1 MKPKSMKEKLRG
13 TMMNILRIKMIDAG
27 NLLKELDDALDKVVA
42 KKEPESF
49 LRPSTLKIEEYQKSI
64 RQIQAQFIDAPQ
76 FNETSAYPQFLSC
89 GLLQVRGKNGANM
102 EFLLPKVYPFP
113 PKSLYIEHEK
123 DGQFLREMLMRLLSS
138 VPLVQLEVILIDALS
153 LGGIFNLARRLLN
166 KDNDFIYQQRILT
179 ESKEIEEAL
188 KHLYEYL
195 KVNLQEKLAGFRDFV
210 HYNENE
216 KDPLPLKALFL
227 SGVDALSQNALY
239 YLEKIMRFGSKNGVL
254 SFVNLESEKNNQS
267 AEDLKR
273 YAEFFKDRTSFEC
286 LKYLSVEVINDQGI
300 KSQHMKD
307 FADKI
312 KAYYKQKKEVKREL
326 KDLQRD
332 KEFWTKSSQHEVVV
346 PVGWDINHKEV
357 CFEIGEVQNHTLIC
371 GRSGSGKSNFLHVLI
386 QNLAFYYDPDEVQLF
401 LLDYKEGVEFNAYT
415 DPNILEHARLVSV
428 ASSVGF
434 GVSFLS
440 WLCDEIKKRSEL
452 FKQFNV
458 KDLSDYRKHE
468 KMPRLIV
475 VIDEFQVLFSDNST
489 KGKEGV
495 ERSLN
500 TLLKKGRSY
509 GVHLVLATQTMRGG
523 EIDSSIKAQIA
534 NRIALPMDADDSTK
548 ILDDDVACE
557 LVRPE
562 GIFNNNGGHKKYHTK
577 MSIPKAPD
585 DFKSFLTKIHAEF
598 NQRNLAPID
607 RKIYNGETP
616 LKMPNTLKANEM
628 RLYLGKKVDYEQKD
642 LIVEFENNELHLLV
656 VSQDLNAR
664 IALMKLL
671 FQNIKSANKELVFY
685 NKEKRLIR
693 SFDVQK
699 EYGITPIEN
708 ALNAL
713 DATTNRPNSA
723 LVIDNLNE
731 AKELHDK
738 VGAEKLRSFLEKA
751 TDNEQYCV
759 IFAHDYKQIKTNYHL
774 DKLKELLNHH
784 FKQCLAFRCN
794 GENLNALQSGLPSPS
809 EHNALFIELSKD
821 SRTEFRPFSLQD

>member
-1 MKPKSMKEKLRG
+1 
-13 TMMNILRIKMIDAG
+13 MIDAG

-49 LRPSTLKIEEYQKSI
+49 LKPIVSPIEDYQKSI
-64 RQIQAQFIDAPQ
+64 RQIQAQFTDVPK
-76 FNETSAYPQFLSC
+76 FNEEGAYPQFLSC
-89 GLLQVRGKNGANM
+89 GLLEIKGKNGANM
-102 EFLLPKVYPFP
+102 DFCLPKAYPFP

-138 VPLVQLEVILIDALS
+138 VPLVQLEVILVDALS
-153 LGGIFNLARRLLN
+153 LGGIFNLARRLLDKN
-166 KDNDFIYQQRILT
+166 NDFIYQQRILT

-195 KVNLQEKLAGFRDFV
+195 KVNLQQKLAGFRDFA
-210 HYNENE
+210 HYNEKE
-216 KDPLPLKALFL
+216 KDRLPLKALFL
-227 SGVDALSQNALY
+227 SGVDALSQDAFY

-254 SFVNLESEKNNQS
+254 SFVNLESEKNNKP
-267 AEDLKR
+267 AEDLKKH
-273 YAEFFKDRTSFEC
+273 AESFKDTTSFERF
-286 LKYLSVEVINDQGI
+286 KYLNVEVINDHGI
-300 KSQHMKD
+300 QSKHMQD

-312 KAYYKQKKEVKREL
+312 KAYYEKKKEVKREL
-326 KDLQRD
+326 KDLQKD
-332 KEFWTKSSQHEVVV
+332 EKFWTESSQFKVSV

-357 CFEIGEVQNHTLIC
+357 CFEIGNAQNHTLIC

-386 QNLAFYYDPDEVQLF
+386 QNLAFYYAPNEVQLF

-415 DPNILEHARLVSV
+415 DPILEHARLVSV

-475 VIDEFQVLFSDNST
+475 VIDEFQVLFSDKST
-489 KGKEGV
+489 QVKGSV

-548 ILDDDVACE
+548 ILDDDAACE

-562 GIFNNNGGHKKYHTK
+562 GIFNNNGGHQKYHTK

-598 NQRNLAPID
+598 NQRNLAPIE
-607 RKIYNGETP
+607 RKIYNGETA
-616 LKMPNTLKANEM
+616 LKMPNILKANEM
-628 RLYLGKKVDYEQKD
+628 RLHLGKKVDYEQKD
-642 LIVEFENNELHLLV
+642 LIVEFENNESHLLV

-671 FQNIKSANKELVFY
+671 FQNIKSANKELVFC

-693 SFDVQK
+693 SFDAQK
-699 EYGITPIEN
+699 EYGITPVEN
-708 ALNAL
+708 ILSVL
-713 DATTNRPNSA
+713 DTAMNPNSA

-738 VGAEKLRSFLEKA
+738 IGAEKLKSFLEKA
-751 TDNEQYCV
+751 IDNEQYCI
-759 IFAHDYKQIKTNYHL
+759 IFAHDYKQIKTNYHF
-774 DKLKELLNHH
+774 DKLKELLNNH

-794 GENLNALQSGLPSPS
+794 GENLNAIKSGLPSPS

-821 SRTEFRPFSLQD
+821 SHTEFRSFSLQD

>member
-1 MKPKSMKEKLRG
+1 
-13 TMMNILRIKMIDAG
+13 MIDVNG
-27 NLLKELDDALDKVVA
+27 LLKELDDALDKVVA

-49 LRPSTLKIEEYQKSI
+49 LKPIVSQIEDYQKSI
-64 RQIQAQFIDAPQ
+64 RQIQAQFTDAPQ
-76 FNETSAYPQFLSC
+76 FNETTTYPQFLSC
-89 GLLQVRGKNGANM
+89 GLLHVRGKNGTNM

-138 VPLVQLEVILIDALS
+138 APLVQLEVVLVDALS
-153 LGGIFNLARRLLN
+153 LGGIFNLARRLLD

-210 HYNENE
+210 HYNEE
-216 KDPLPLKALFL
+216 KEDRLPLKALFL
-227 SGVDALSQNALY
+227 SGVDALSQDALY

-273 YAEFFKDRTSFEC
+273 YAECFKDRTSFERF
-286 LKYLSVEVINDQGI
+286 KYLNVEVINDQGI
-300 KSQHMKD
+300 KSQHMQD

-332 KEFWTKSSQHEVVV
+332 KEFWTKSSQHEVSV

-357 CFEIGEVQNHTLIC
+357 CFEIGNTQNHTLIC
-371 GRSGSGKSNFLHVLI
+371 DHSGSGKSNFLHVLI
-386 QNLAFYYDPDEVQLF
+386 QNLAFYYAPNEVQLF

-415 DPNILEHARLVSV
+415 DPILEHARLVSV

-434 GVSFLS
+434 GMSFLS
-440 WLCDEIKKRSEL
+440 WLCKEMQKRADR
-452 FKQFNV
+452 FKQFKV

-468 KMPRLIV
+468 KIPRLIV
-475 VIDEFQVLFSDNST
+475 VIDEFQVLFSDNKST
-489 KGKEGV
+489 KAVEGH
-495 ERSLN
+495 LN

-509 GVHLVLATQTMRGG
+509 GVHLVLATQTMHGTD
-523 EIDSSIKAQIA
+523 INPSFKAQIS
-534 NRIALPMDADDSTK
+534 NRIALPMDAEDSSSVLGDDA
-548 ILDDDVACE
+548 ACE
-557 LVRPE
+557 IQKPE
-562 GIFNNNGGHKKYHTK
+562 GIFNNNGGHQKYHTK
-577 MSIPKAPD
+577 MSIPKAHD
-585 DFKSFLTKIHAEF
+585 DFTAFIKKIHEEF
-598 NQRNLAPID
+598 NQRNLTPIEH
-607 RKIYNGETP
+607 KIYNGETP

-628 RLYLGKKVDYEQKD
+628 RLHLGKEVDYEQKD
-642 LIVEFENNELHLLV
+642 LIVEFENNESHLLV

-664 IALMKLL
+664 IALMKL
-671 FQNIKSANKELVFY
+671 FAQNFKTANKELVFC

-693 SFDVQK
+693 FFDAPK
-699 EYGITPIEN
+699 EYGITPVEN
-708 ALNAL
+708 ILSVL
-713 DATTNRPNSA
+713 DTAMNPNST

-738 VGAEKLRSFLEKA
+738 IGVEKLRSFLEKA
-751 TDNEQYCV
+751 TDNEQYCI
-759 IFAHDYKQIKTNYHL
+759 IFVHDFKQIKTNYHF
-774 DKLKELLNHH
+774 DKLRELLSNH

-794 GENLNALQSGLPSPS
+794 GENLNALKSDLSSPS
-809 EHNALFIELSKD
+809 ELNALFIELSKD
-821 SRTEFRPFSLQD
+821 SYTEFRPFSL

>member
-1 MKPKSMKEKLRG
+1 
-13 TMMNILRIKMIDAG
+13 MIDAG

-49 LRPSTLKIEEYQKSI
+49 LKPIVSRIEDYQKSI
-64 RQIQAQFIDAPQ
+64 RQIQAQFTDAPQ
-76 FNETSAYPQFLSC
+76 FNETTTYPKFLSC
-89 GLLQVRGKNGANM
+89 GLLEIKGKNGTNM

-138 VPLVQLEVILIDALS
+138 APLVQLEVVLVDALS
-153 LGGIFNLARRLLN
+153 LGGIFNLARRLLD
-166 KDNDFIYQQRILT
+166 KDNDFIYQRRILT

-195 KVNLQEKLAGFRDFV
+195 KVNLQEKLAGFRDFA
-210 HYNENE
+210 HYNEE
-216 KDPLPLKALFL
+216 KKDRLPLKALFL

-254 SFVNLESEKNNQS
+254 SFVNLESEKNNKS

-273 YAEFFKDRTSFEC
+273 YAEFFRDTTSFER
-286 LKYLSVEVINDQGI
+286 LKYLNVEVINDHGI
-300 KSQHMKD
+300 QSQHMQD
-307 FADKI
+307 FADRI

-326 KDLQRD
+326 KDLQKD
-332 KEFWTKSSQHEVVV
+332 EKFWTESSQHEVSV

-357 CFEIGEVQNHTLIC
+357 CFEIGNEQNHTLIC
-371 GRSGSGKSNFLHVLI
+371 DHSGSGKSNFLHVLI
-386 QNLAFYYDPDEVQLF
+386 QNLAFYYAPNEVQLF
-401 LLDYKEGVEFNAYT
+401 LLDYKEGVEFNAYVADT
-415 DPNILEHARLVSV
+415 PLEHARLVSV
-428 ASSVGF
+428 ASSVSYGIT
-434 GVSFLS
+434 FLK
-440 WLCDEIKKRSEL
+440 WLCDEMEKRADR

-458 KDLSDYRKHE
+458 KDLNNYRKHGE
-468 KMPRLIV
+468 MPRLIV
-475 VIDEFQVLFSDNST
+475 VVDEFQVLFSDNST
-489 KGKEGV
+489 KGKGSV

-509 GVHLVLATQTMRGG
+509 GVHLILATQTMRGSD
-523 EIDSSIKAQIA
+523 IDSSFKAQIA
-534 NRIALPMDADDSTK
+534 NRIALPMDAEDSSSVLGDDA
-548 ILDDDVACE
+548 ACE
-557 LVRPE
+557 IQKPE
-562 GIFNNNGGHKKYHTK
+562 GIFNNNGGNRKYHTK

-585 DFKSFLTKIHAEF
+585 DFKSFLTKIHVEF
-598 NQRNLAPID
+598 NQRNLASID

-616 LKMPNTLKANEM
+616 LKMPSTLKADEM
-628 RLYLGKKVDYEQKD
+628 RLHLGKTVDYEQKD
-642 LIVEFENNELHLLV
+642 LIVEFENNESHLLV

-671 FQNIKSANKELVFY
+671 FQNIKSTNKELVFC

-699 EYGITPIEN
+699 EYGITPVEN
-708 ALNAL
+708 ILSVL
-713 DATTNRPNSA
+713 DTAMNPNST

-738 VGAEKLRSFLEKA
+738 VAVEKLKSFLEKA
-751 TDNEQYCV
+751 IDNEQYCV
-759 IFAHDYKQIKTNYHL
+759 IFAHDFRQIKSNYHL
-774 DKLKELLNHH
+774 DKLRELLSNH

-794 GENLNALQSGLPSPS
+794 EENLNALQSGLPSPS

>member
-1 MKPKSMKEKLRG
+1 
-13 TMMNILRIKMIDAG
+13 MIDV
-27 NLLKELDDALDKVVA
+27 NILLKELDDALDKVVA

-49 LRPSTLKIEEYQKSI
+49 LKPIVSQIEDYQKSI
-64 RQIQAQFIDAPQ
+64 RQIQAQFTDAPK
-76 FNETSAYPQFLSC
+76 FNETHTYPKFLSC
-89 GLLQVRGKNGANM
+89 GLLEIKGKNGANM

-138 VPLVQLEVILIDALS
+138 APLVQLEIVLIDALS
-153 LGGIFNLARRLLN
+153 LGGIFNLARRLLD
-166 KDNDFIYQQRILT
+166 KDNDFIYQKRILT

-195 KVNLQEKLAGFRDFV
+195 KVNLQEKLAGYRDFA
-210 HYNENE
+210 HYNEE
-216 KDPLPLKALFL
+216 KEDRLPLKALFL
-227 SGVDALSQNALY
+227 SGVDALSKDALY

-254 SFVNLESEKNNQS
+254 SFVNLESEKNNKS
-267 AEDLKR
+267 AEYLKND
-273 YAEFFKDRTSFEC
+273 AEFFKDRTSFER
-286 LKYLSVEVINDQGI
+286 LKYLNVEVINDHGI

-332 KEFWTKSSQHEVVV
+332 KEFWTKSSQSKVSV

-357 CFEIGEVQNHTLIC
+357 CFEIGKEQNHTLIC
-371 GRSGSGKSNFLHVLI
+371 DHSGSGKSNFLHVLI
-386 QNLAFYYDPDEVQLF
+386 QNLAFYYAPNEVQLF
-401 LLDYKEGVEFNAYT
+401 LLDYKEGVEFNAYVADT
-415 DPNILEHARLVSV
+415 PLEHARLVSV
-428 ASSVGF
+428 ASSVSYGIT
-434 GVSFLS
+434 FLK
-440 WLCDEIKKRSEL
+440 WLCDEMQKRAEL

-458 KDLSDYRKHE
+458 KDLNNYRKHE

-475 VIDEFQVLFSDNST
+475 VIDEFQVLFSDNKST
-489 KGKEGV
+489 KAVEGH
-495 ERSLN
+495 LN

-509 GVHLVLATQTMRGG
+509 GVHLVLATQTMRGTD
-523 EIDSSIKAQIA
+523 INPSFKAQIA
-534 NRIALPMDADDSTK
+534 NRIALPMDAEDSSSVLGDDA
-548 ILDDDVACE
+548 ACE

-562 GIFNNNGGHKKYHTK
+562 GIFNNNGGNRKYHTK

-585 DFKSFLTKIHAEF
+585 DFKSFLTKIHSEF

-628 RLYLGKKVDYEQKD
+628 RLHLGKEVDYEQKD
-642 LIVEFENNELHLLV
+642 LIVEFESNESHLLV

-671 FQNIKSANKELVFY
+671 FQNIKSANKELVFC

-693 SFDVQK
+693 SFDAQK
-699 EYGITPIEN
+699 EYGITPVEN
-708 ALNAL
+708 ILSVL
-713 DATTNRPNSA
+713 DTAMNPNSA

-738 VGAEKLRSFLEKA
+738 VGAEKLKSFLEKA
-751 TDNEQYCV
+751 TDNEQYCI
-759 IFAHDYKQIKTNYHL
+759 IFVHDFKQIKTNYHF
-774 DKLKELLNHH
+774 DKLRELLSNH

-794 GENLNALQSGLPSPS
+794 GENLNALQSGLSSPS
-809 EHNALFIELSKD
+809 KLNALLIEFSKD

>member
-1 MKPKSMKEKLRG
+1 M
-13 TMMNILRIKMIDAG
+13 
-27 NLLKELDDALDKVVA
+27 
-42 KKEPESF
+42 
-49 LRPSTLKIEEYQKSI
+49 
-64 RQIQAQFIDAPQ
+64 
-76 FNETSAYPQFLSC
+76 
-89 GLLQVRGKNGANM
+89 
-102 EFLLPKVYPFP
+102 
-113 PKSLYIEHEK
+113 
-123 DGQFLREMLMRLLSS
+123 
-138 VPLVQLEVILIDALS
+138 
-153 LGGIFNLARRLLN
+153 
-166 KDNDFIYQQRILT
+166 T

-195 KVNLQEKLAGFRDFV
+195 KVNLQEKLAGFRDFA
-210 HYNENE
+210 HYNKNAT
-216 KDPLPLKALFL
+216 DPLPLKALFL

-267 AEDLKR
+267 AEDLKKH
-273 YAEFFKDRTSFEC
+273 AEFFRDTTSFEC

-300 KSQHMKD
+300 KSQHMQD

-332 KEFWTKSSQHEVVV
+332 KEFWTKSSQYEVSV

-357 CFEIGEVQNHTLIC
+357 CFEIGKAQNHTLIC
-371 GRSGSGKSNFLHVLI
+371 DHSGSGKSNFLHVLI

-415 DPNILEHARLVSV
+415 DPILEHARLVSV
-428 ASSVGF
+428 ASSVGY
-434 GVSFLS
+434 GTSFLS
-440 WLCDEIKKRSEL
+440 WLCKEMQKRADR
-452 FKQFNV
+452 FKQFKV

-475 VIDEFQVLFSDNST
+475 VIDEFQVLFSDNKST
-489 KGKEGV
+489 KAVEGH
-495 ERSLN
+495 LN

-509 GVHLVLATQTMRGG
+509 GVHLVLATQTMRGTD
-523 EIDSSIKAQIA
+523 INPSFKAQIA

-548 ILDDDVACE
+548 ILDDDVACG
-557 LVRPE
+557 LQKPE
-562 GIFNNNGGHKKYHTK
+562 GIFNNNGGHQKYHTK

-598 NQRNLAPID
+598 NQRNLASID
-607 RKIYNGETP
+607 RKIYNGETA
-616 LKMPNTLKANEM
+616 LKIPNTLKANEM
-628 RLYLGKKVDYEQKD
+628 RLHLGKEADYEQKD
-642 LIVEFENNELHLLV
+642 LIVEFESNESHLLV

-671 FQNIKSANKELVFY
+671 FQNIKSANKELVFC

-693 SFDVQK
+693 SFDAQK
-699 EYGITPIEN
+699 EYGITPVEN
-708 ALNAL
+708 ILSVL
-713 DATTNRPNSA
+713 DTAMNPNSV

-738 VGAEKLRSFLEKA
+738 IGVEKLRSFLEKA
-751 TDNEQYCV
+751 TDNEQYCI
-759 IFAHDYKQIKTNYHL
+759 IFAHDYKQIKTNYHF
-774 DKLKELLNHH
+774 DKLKELLNNH

-794 GENLNALQSGLPSPS
+794 GENLNALKSNLSSPS
-809 EHNALFIELSKD
+809 NFNALLIELSKD
-821 SRTEFRPFSLQD
+821 SRTEFRPFSLQG

>member
-1 MKPKSMKEKLRG
+1 
-13 TMMNILRIKMIDAG
+13 MIEV
-27 NLLKELDDALDKVVA
+27 NTLLQNLDDALDKVVHQ
-42 KKEPESF
+42 KEPESF
-49 LRPSTLKIEEYQKSI
+49 LKPIVSEIEEYQKSV
-64 RQIQAQFIDAPQ
+64 RQIQAQFTDAPE
-76 FNETSAYPQFLSC
+76 FNETTTYPKFLSC
-89 GLLQVRGKNGANM
+89 GLLQVRGKNGTNM

-138 VPLVQLEVILIDALS
+138 APLVQLEVILIDALS
-153 LGGIFNLARRLLN
+153 LGGIFNLSRKLLN

-179 ESKEIEEAL
+179 ESKETEEAL

-195 KVNLQEKLAGFRDFV
+195 KVNLQEKLAGFRDFA
-210 HYNENE
+210 HYNEE
-216 KDPLPLKALFL
+216 KEDRLPLKALFL

-267 AEDLKR
+267 AEDLKKH
-273 YAEFFKDRTSFEC
+273 AEFFKDTTSFER
-286 LKYLSVEVINDQGI
+286 LKYLNIEVINDQGI
-300 KSQHMKD
+300 KSQHMQD
-307 FADKI
+307 FADEI
-312 KAYYKQKKEVKREL
+312 KAYYRQKKEVKREL
-326 KDLQRD
+326 KDLQKD
-332 KEFWTKSSQHEVVV
+332 EKFWTESSQYEVSV

-357 CFEIGEVQNHTLIC
+357 CFEIGSAQNHTLIC

-386 QNLAFYYDPDEVQLF
+386 QNLAFYYAPNEVQLF

-415 DPNILEHARLVSV
+415 DPILEHARLVSV

-434 GVSFLS
+434 GMSFLS

-452 FKQFNV
+452 FKQFKV

-475 VIDEFQVLFSDNST
+475 VIDEFQVLFSDNKST
-489 KGKEGV
+489 KAVEGH
-495 ERSLN
+495 LN

-534 NRIALPMDADDSTK
+534 NRIALPMDADDSAK

-562 GIFNNNGGHKKYHTK
+562 GIFNNNGGHQKYHTK

-585 DFKSFLTKIHAEF
+585 DFKSFLTKIHTEF

-607 RKIYNGETP
+607 RKIYNGEKP
-616 LKMPNTLKANEM
+616 LEMPNTLKANEM
-628 RLYLGKKVDYEQKD
+628 RLHLGKEADYEQKD
-642 LIVEFENNELHLLV
+642 LVVEFESNESHLLV

-671 FQNIKSANKELVFY
+671 FQNIKSANKELVFC

-699 EYGITPIEN
+699 EYGITPVEN
-708 ALNAL
+708 ILSVL
-713 DATTNRPNSA
+713 DTAMNPNSA

-738 VGAEKLRSFLEKA
+738 IGVEKLRSFLEKA
-751 TDNEQYCV
+751 TDNEQYCI
-759 IFAHDYKQIKTNYHL
+759 IFVHDFKQIKTNYHF
-774 DKLKELLNHH
+774 DKLRELLSNH

-794 GENLNALQSGLPSPS
+794 GENLNALKSGLPSPS
-809 EHNALFIELSKD
+809 ELNALFIELSKD

>member
-1 MKPKSMKEKLRG
+1 
-13 TMMNILRIKMIDAG
+13 MNILRIKMIDAG
-27 NLLKELDDALDKVVA
+27 NLLKELDDALDKVITQ
-42 KKEPESF
+42 KEPESF

-64 RQIQAQFIDAPQ
+64 RKIQAQFTDAPQ
-76 FNETSAYPQFLSC
+76 FNETTTYPQFLSC

-138 VPLVQLEVILIDALS
+138 APLVQLEVILIDALS

-195 KVNLQEKLAGFRDFV
+195 KVNLQEKLAGFRDFA
-210 HYNENE
+210 HYNEYAT
-216 KDPLPLKALFL
+216 DPLPLKALFL

-273 YAEFFKDRTSFEC
+273 YAEFFKDRTSFER
-286 LKYLSVEVINDQGI
+286 LKYLNVEVINDQGI

-312 KAYYKQKKEVKREL
+312 KAYYEKKKVVKSEL
-326 KDLQRD
+326 KALQKD
-332 KEFWTKSSQHEVVV
+332 EEFWTKCSQHEVSV

-357 CFEIGEVQNHTLIC
+357 CFEIGEAQNHTLIC
-371 GRSGSGKSNFLHVLI
+371 GCSGSGKSNFLHVLI
-386 QNLAFYYDPDEVQLF
+386 QNLAFYYAPNEVQLF
-401 LLDYKEGVEFNAYT
+401 LLDYKEGVEFNAYVA
-415 DPNILEHARLVSV
+415 DPTLEHARLVSV

-440 WLCDEIKKRSEL
+440 WLCKEMQERANL
-452 FKQFNV
+452 FKQFKV

-475 VIDEFQVLFSDNST
+475 VIDEFQVLFSDSST
-489 KGKEGV
+489 K
-495 ERSLN
+495 ERVKRYL
-500 TLLKKGRSY
+500 TTILKKGRSY
-509 GVHLVLATQTMRGG
+509 GVHLILATQTMRGG

-548 ILDDDVACE
+548 ILDNDVACE
-557 LVRPE
+557 IQKPE
-562 GIFNNNGGHKKYHTK
+562 AIFNNNGGHQKYHTK

-598 NQRNLAPID
+598 NQRNLAPIE
-607 RKIYNGETP
+607 RKIYNGEKP
-616 LKMPNTLKANEM
+616 LKMPNILKANEM
-628 RLYLGKKVDYEQKD
+628 RLHLGKKVDYEQKD
-642 LIVEFENNELHLLV
+642 LIVEFESNESHLLV

-671 FQNIKSANKELVFY
+671 FQNIKSANKELVFC

-699 EYGITPIEN
+699 EYGITPVEN
-708 ALNAL
+708 ILSVL
-713 DATTNRPNSA
+713 DTAMNPNSV
-723 LVIDNLNE
+723 LMVDNLNE

-738 VGAEKLRSFLEKA
+738 IGVEKLKSFLEKA
-751 TDNEQYCV
+751 IDNEQYCI
-759 IFAHDYKQIKTNYHL
+759 IFVHNFKQIKTNYHF
-774 DKLKELLNHH
+774 DKLRELLNNH
-784 FKQCLAFRCN
+784 FKQCLAFKCN
-794 GENLNALQSGLPSPS
+794 GENLNALKSGLPSPS
-809 EHNALFIELSKD
+809 ELNALFIELSKD
-821 SRTEFRPFSLQD
+821 SVTEFRPFSL

>member
-1 MKPKSMKEKLRG
+1 
-13 TMMNILRIKMIDAG
+13 MIDVG
-27 NLLKELDDALDKVVA
+27 NLLKELDDALDKVITQ
-42 KKEPESF
+42 KEPESF

-64 RQIQAQFIDAPQ
+64 RKIQAQFTDAPQ
-76 FNETSAYPQFLSC
+76 FNETSAYPKFLSC

-138 VPLVQLEVILIDALS
+138 APLVQLEVILIDALS

-195 KVNLQEKLAGFRDFV
+195 KVNLQEKLAGFRDFA
-210 HYNENE
+210 HYNEYAT
-216 KDPLPLKALFL
+216 DPLPLKALFL

-267 AEDLKR
+267 AEDLKKH
-273 YAEFFKDRTSFEC
+273 AEFFRDTTSFER
-286 LKYLSVEVINDQGI
+286 LKYLNVEIINDQGI
-300 KSQHMKD
+300 KSQHMQD

-312 KAYYKQKKEVKREL
+312 KAYYEKKKVVKREL
-326 KDLQRD
+326 KDLQKD
-332 KEFWTKSSQHEVVV
+332 EKFWTKSSQHEVVV

-357 CFEIGEVQNHTLIC
+357 CFEIGEAQNHTLIC

-386 QNLAFYYDPDEVQLF
+386 QNLAFYYVPNEVQLF

-428 ASSVGF
+428 ASSVGY
-434 GVSFLS
+434 GMSFLS
-440 WLCDEIKKRSEL
+440 WLCKEMQKRADR

-458 KDLSDYRKHE
+458 KDLSDYRKHGE
-468 KMPRLIV
+468 MSRLIV
-475 VIDEFQVLFSDNST
+475 VIDEFQVLFSDNSS
-489 KGKEGV
+489 KGKESV
-495 ERSLN
+495 EQSLN

-509 GVHLVLATQTMRGG
+509 GVHLILATQTMHGTDINR
-523 EIDSSIKAQIA
+523 SIMAQIA
-534 NRIALPMDADDSTK
+534 NRIALPMDAEDSTK
-548 ILDDDVACE
+548 ILDDDAACE

-562 GIFNNNGGHKKYHTK
+562 GIFNNNGGHQKYHTK

-585 DFKSFLTKIHAEF
+585 DFKPFIKKIHRDF
-598 NQRNLAPID
+598 NQRNLAPVEH
-607 RKIYNGETP
+607 KIYNGEKP
-616 LKMPNTLKANEM
+616 LEMPNILKANEM
-628 RLYLGKKVDYEQKD
+628 RLHLGKEADYEQKD
-642 LIVEFENNELHLLV
+642 LMVEFESNESHLLV

-671 FQNIKSANKELVFY
+671 FQNIKSANKELVFC

-693 SFDVQK
+693 SFDAPK
-699 EYGITPIEN
+699 EYGITPVEN
-708 ALNAL
+708 ILSVL
-713 DATTNRPNSA
+713 DTAMNPNSV

-738 VGAEKLRSFLEKA
+738 VGAEKLKSFLEKA
-751 TDNEQYCV
+751 IDNEQYCV
-759 IFAHDYKQIKTNYHL
+759 IFAHDFRQIKTNYHF
-774 DKLKELLNHH
+774 DKLKELLNNH

-794 GENLNALQSGLPSPS
+794 EENLNAIKNNLPPPS
-809 EHNALFIELSKD
+809 ALNNLNALFVELSKD
-821 SRTEFRPFSLQD
+821 SVTEFRPFSL

>member
-1 MKPKSMKEKLRG
+1 
-13 TMMNILRIKMIDAG
+13 MIDAG
-27 NLLKELDDALDKVVA
+27 ILLKELDDALDRVIA

-49 LRPSTLKIEEYQKSI
+49 LKPIVSPIEDYQKSF
-64 RQIQAQFIDAPQ
+64 RQIQAQFTDAPQ
-76 FNETSAYPQFLSC
+76 FNETTTYPQFLSC

-138 VPLVQLEVILIDALS
+138 APLVQLEIVLVDALS

-195 KVNLQEKLAGFRDFV
+195 KVNLQEKLAGFRDFA
-210 HYNENE
+210 HYNENAT
-216 KDPLPLKALFL
+216 DRLPLKALFL
-227 SGVDALSQNALY
+227 SGVDALSQDALY

-267 AEDLKR
+267 AEDLKKH
-273 YAEFFKDRTSFEC
+273 AEFFKDTTSFER
-286 LKYLSVEVINDQGI
+286 LKYLNVEVINDQGI
-300 KSQHMKD
+300 KSQHMQD
-307 FADKI
+307 FADRI
-312 KAYYKQKKEVKREL
+312 KAYYRQKKEVKREL

-332 KEFWTKSSQHEVVV
+332 KEFWTKSSQYEVSV

-357 CFEIGEVQNHTLIC
+357 CFEIGNAQNHTLIC
-371 GRSGSGKSNFLHVLI
+371 GCSGSGKSNFLHALI

-401 LLDYKEGVEFNAYT
+401 LLDYKEGVEFNAYA
-415 DPNILEHARLVSV
+415 DPILEHARLVSV

-434 GVSFLS
+434 GMSFLS
-440 WLCDEIKKRSEL
+440 WLCDEIQKRADR

-458 KDLSDYRKHE
+458 KDLSDYRKHDE
-468 KMPRLIV
+468 MPRLIV
-475 VIDEFQVLFSDNST
+475 VIDEFQVLFSDNKST
-489 KGKEGV
+489 KAVEGH
-495 ERSLN
+495 LN

-509 GVHLVLATQTMRGG
+509 GVHLVLATQTMRGTD
-523 EIDSSIKAQIA
+523 INPSFKAQIA
-534 NRIALPMDADDSTK
+534 NRIALPMDAEDSSSVLGDDA
-548 ILDDDVACE
+548 ACE

-562 GIFNNNGGHKKYHTK
+562 GIFNNNGEHQKYHTK

-585 DFKSFLTKIHAEF
+585 GFKSFLTKIHAEF
-598 NQRNLAPID
+598 NQRNLASID
-607 RKIYNGETP
+607 RRIYNGETP
-616 LKMPNTLKANEM
+616 LKMPNTLKADEM
-628 RLYLGKKVDYEQKD
+628 RLHLGKTVDYEQKD
-642 LIVEFENNELHLLV
+642 LIVEFESNESHLLV
-656 VSQDLNAR
+656 VSQDLSAR

-671 FQNIKSANKELVFY
+671 FQNIKSANKELVFC

-693 SFDVQK
+693 SFDTRK

-731 AKELHDK
+731 AKEWHDK
-738 VGAEKLRSFLEKA
+738 VGAEKLKSFLEKA

-774 DKLKELLNHH
+774 DKLRELLSNH
-784 FKQCLAFRCN
+784 FKQCLAFGCN
-794 GENLNALQSGLPSPS
+794 EDNLNALKSNLPSPS
-809 EHNALFIELSKD
+809 KLNALLIELSKD
-821 SRTEFRPFSLQD
+821 SHTEFRPFSLQC

>member
-1 MKPKSMKEKLRG
+1 MKPKSMKEKPVKD
-13 TMMNILRIKMIDAG
+13 MMNILRIKMIDVG

-49 LRPSTLKIEEYQKSI
+49 LKPIASQIEDYQKSI
-64 RQIQAQFIDAPQ
+64 RQIQAQFTDAPK
-76 FNETSAYPQFLSC
+76 FNEEGAYPQFLSC
-89 GLLQVRGKNGANM
+89 GLLHVKGKNGANM

-138 VPLVQLEVILIDALS
+138 TPLVQLEVILVDALS
-153 LGGIFNLARRLLN
+153 LGGIFNLARRLLD

-179 ESKEIEEAL
+179 ESKEIEGAL

-195 KVNLQEKLAGFRDFV
+195 KVNLQEKLAGFRDFA
-210 HYNENE
+210 HYNEKE
-216 KDPLPLKALFL
+216 KDRLPLKALFL
-227 SGVDALSQNALY
+227 SGVDVLSKDALY

-254 SFVNLESEKNNQS
+254 SFVNLESEKNNKS

-273 YAEFFKDRTSFEC
+273 YAEFFKDTTSFERF
-286 LKYLSVEVINDQGI
+286 KYLNVEVVNDQGI
-300 KSQHMKD
+300 QSQHMQD

-326 KDLQRD
+326 KDLQ
-332 KEFWTKSSQHEVVV
+332 KESEFWTKSSQYEVSV

-357 CFEIGEVQNHTLIC
+357 CFEIGNEQNHTLIC

-386 QNLAFYYDPDEVQLF
+386 QNLAFYYAPNEVQLF
-401 LLDYKEGVEFNAYT
+401 LLDYKEGVEFNAYVADT
-415 DPNILEHARLVSV
+415 PLEHARLVSV

-440 WLCDEIKKRSEL
+440 WLCKEMQERADR
-452 FKQFNV
+452 FKQFNA
-458 KDLSDYRKHE
+458 KDLNNYRKHE

-475 VIDEFQVLFSDNST
+475 VVDEFQVLFSDNKST
-489 KGKEGV
+489 KVVEGH
-495 ERSLN
+495 LN

-534 NRIALPMDADDSTK
+534 NRIALPMDAEDSSSVLGDDA
-548 ILDDDVACE
+548 ACE
-557 LVRPE
+557 IQKPE
-562 GIFNNNGGHKKYHTK
+562 GIFNNNGGNRKYHTK
-577 MSIPKAPD
+577 MSVPKAPD

-616 LKMPNTLKANEM
+616 LKMPDTLKANEM
-628 RLYLGKKVDYEQKD
+628 RLHLGKTVDYEQKD
-642 LIVEFENNELHLLV
+642 LIVEFESNESHLLV

-671 FQNIKSANKELVFY
+671 FQNIKSANKELVFC

-693 SFDVQK
+693 SFDAQK
-699 EYGITPIEN
+699 EYGITPVEN
-708 ALNAL
+708 ILSVL
-713 DATTNRPNSA
+713 DTAMNPNSA

-738 VGAEKLRSFLEKA
+738 VGAEKLKSFLEKA
-751 TDNEQYCV
+751 IDNEQYCV
-759 IFAHDYKQIKTNYHL
+759 IFVHDYRQIKTNYHL

-794 GENLNALQSGLPSPS
+794 EENLNALQSGLPSPS
-809 EHNALFIELSKD
+809 ELNALFIELSKD
-821 SRTEFRPFSLQD
+821 SVTEFRPFSL

>member
-1 MKPKSMKEKLRG
+1 
-13 TMMNILRIKMIDAG
+13 MIDAG
-27 NLLKELDDALDKVVA
+27 NLLKELDDALDKVVP

-49 LRPSTLKIEEYQKSI
+49 LKPIVSQIEDYQKSV
-64 RQIQAQFIDAPQ
+64 RQIQAQFTDAPQ
-76 FNETSAYPQFLSC
+76 FNEEGAYPQFLSC

-138 VPLVQLEVILIDALS
+138 TPLVQLEVILVDALS

-179 ESKEIEEAL
+179 ESKETEEAL

-195 KVNLQEKLAGFRDFV
+195 KVNLQEKLAGFRDFA

-216 KDPLPLKALFL
+216 KDPLPLKVLFL

-267 AEDLKR
+267 AEDLKKH
-273 YAEFFKDRTSFEC
+273 AEFFKDTTSFERF
-286 LKYLSVEVINDQGI
+286 KYLNVEVINDQGI
-300 KSQHMKD
+300 KSQHMQD

-312 KAYYKQKKEVKREL
+312 KAYYRQKKEVKREL

-332 KEFWTKSSQHEVVV
+332 KEFWTKSSQYEVSV
-346 PVGWDINHKEV
+346 PVGWDINHTEV
-357 CFEIGEVQNHTLIC
+357 CFEIGNAQNHTLIC
-371 GRSGSGKSNFLHVLI
+371 DHSGSGKSNFLHVLI
-386 QNLAFYYDPDEVQLF
+386 QNLAFYYDPYEVQLF

-415 DPNILEHARLVSV
+415 DPILEHARLVSV

-440 WLCDEIKKRSEL
+440 WLCGEMEKRSNL
-452 FKQFNV
+452 FKQFKV
-458 KDLSDYRKHE
+458 KDLSDYRKHD

-475 VIDEFQVLFSDNST
+475 VVDEFQVLFNSSS
-489 KGKEGV
+489 KETGAV
-495 ERSLN
+495 NRYL
-500 TLLKKGRSY
+500 TDLLKKGRSY

-534 NRIALPMDADDSTK
+534 NRIALPMDAEDSAK

-557 LVRPE
+557 IQKPE
-562 GIFNNNGGHKKYHTK
+562 GIFNNNGGHQKYHTK

-585 DFKSFLTKIHAEF
+585 DFKSFLTKIHTEF
-598 NQRNLAPID
+598 NQRNLTPID

-616 LKMPNTLKANEM
+616 LKMPHTLKADEM
-628 RLYLGKKVDYEQKD
+628 RLHLGKEVDYEQKD
-642 LIVEFENNELHLLV
+642 LIVEFENNESHLLV
-656 VSQDLNAR
+656 VSQDLSAR

-671 FQNIKSANKELVFY
+671 FQNIKSANKELVFC
-685 NKEKRLIR
+685 NKEKRLSR
-693 SFDVQK
+693 SFDAPK

-713 DATTNRPNSA
+713 DTATNRPNSV

-738 VGAEKLRSFLEKA
+738 VGAEKLKSFLEKA
-751 TDNEQYCV
+751 TDNEQYCI
-759 IFAHDYKQIKTNYHL
+759 IFAHDYKQIKANYHL
-774 DKLKELLNHH
+774 DKLRELLNNH
-784 FKQCLAFRCN
+784 FKQCLAFKCN
-794 GENLNALQSGLPSPS
+794 GENLNAIKIGLPSLS
-809 EHNALFIELSKD
+809 GLNALFRELSKD
-821 SRTEFRPFSLQD
+821 SVTEFRPFSL

>member
-1 MKPKSMKEKLRG
+1 
-13 TMMNILRIKMIDAG
+13 MIDAG

-49 LRPSTLKIEEYQKSI
+49 LKPIVSRIENYQKSI
-64 RQIQAQFIDAPQ
+64 RQIQAQFTDVPK
-76 FNETSAYPQFLSC
+76 FNEEGAYPQFLSC
-89 GLLQVRGKNGANM
+89 GLLHVKGKNGANM

-138 VPLVQLEVILIDALS
+138 TPLVQLEVVLVDALS
-153 LGGIFNLARRLLN
+153 LGGIFNLARRLLD

-195 KVNLQEKLAGFRDFV
+195 KVNLQEKLAGYKDFA
-210 HYNENE
+210 HYNEKE
-216 KDPLPLKALFL
+216 DRLPLKALFL

-254 SFVNLESEKNNQS
+254 SFVNLESEKNNKS

-273 YAEFFKDRTSFEC
+273 YAEFFKDRTSFER
-286 LKYLSVEVINDQGI
+286 LKYLNVEVINDHGI
-300 KSQHMKD
+300 QSQHMQD

-357 CFEIGEVQNHTLIC
+357 CFEIGNEQNHTLIC
-371 GRSGSGKSNFLHVLI
+371 GHSGSGKSNFLHVLI
-386 QNLAFYYDPDEVQLF
+386 QNLAFYYAPNEVQLF
-401 LLDYKEGVEFNAYT
+401 LLDYKEGVEFNAYVADT
-415 DPNILEHARLVSV
+415 PLEHARLVSV
-428 ASSVGF
+428 ASSISYGIT
-434 GVSFLS
+434 FLK
-440 WLCDEIKKRSEL
+440 WLCGEMEKRADR
-452 FKQFNV
+452 FKQFKV
-458 KDLSDYRKHE
+458 KDLNNYRKHDE
-468 KMPRLIV
+468 MPRLIV
-475 VIDEFQVLFSDNST
+475 VVDEFQVLFSDNKST
-489 KGKEGV
+489 KAVEGH
-495 ERSLN
+495 LN
-500 TLLKKGRSY
+500 TLLKKGHSY
-509 GVHLVLATQTMRGG
+509 GVHLVLATQTMRGTD
-523 EIDSSIKAQIA
+523 INPSFKAQIA
-534 NRIALPMDADDSTK
+534 NRIALPMDAEDSTK

-562 GIFNNNGGHKKYHTK
+562 AIFNNNGGHQKFHTK

-585 DFKSFLTKIHAEF
+585 DFKSFLTKIHTEF
-598 NQRNLAPID
+598 NQRNLAPIE

-628 RLYLGKKVDYEQKD
+628 RLHLGKKVDYEQKD
-642 LIVEFENNELHLLV
+642 LIVEFENNESHLLV

-671 FQNIKSANKELVFY
+671 FQNIKSANKELVFC

-693 SFDVQK
+693 SFDAQK
-699 EYGITPIEN
+699 EYGITPVEN
-708 ALNAL
+708 ILSVL
-713 DATTNRPNSA
+713 DTAMNPNSA

-738 VGAEKLRSFLEKA
+738 VGVEKLRSFLEKA
-751 TDNEQYCV
+751 TDNEQYCI
-759 IFAHDYKQIKTNYHL
+759 IFAHDFKQIQANYNL
-774 DKLKELLNHH
+774 SKLKELLNHH
-784 FKQCLAFRCN
+784 FKQCLAFKCN
-794 GENLNALQSGLPSPS
+794 GENLNALKSGLPSPS
-809 EHNALFIELSKD
+809 ELNTLFIELSKD
-821 SRTEFRPFSLQD
+821 SHTEFRSFSLQG